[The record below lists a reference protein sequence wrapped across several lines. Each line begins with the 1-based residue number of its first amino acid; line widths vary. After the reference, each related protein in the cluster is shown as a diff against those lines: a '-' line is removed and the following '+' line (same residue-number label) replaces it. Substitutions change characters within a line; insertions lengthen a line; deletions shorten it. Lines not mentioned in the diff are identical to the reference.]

1 MENIAVAL
9 GSEFKIY
16 LPQLIPQILRVLL
29 HDTSRGR
36 SVTGKLLLALQ
47 KFGSTLNDYMHLIL
61 PPIVRLFDP
70 STPGLTTKP
79 ISAVVWRKVLLVFFM
94 IFELG
99 PCLEPL

>member
-1 MENIAVAL
+1 MIIPAPLQPTIILLVENIAVAL

-29 HDTSRGR
+29 HDTSKGR

-61 PPIVRLFDP
+61 PPIVRYLCLTLKLHF
-70 STPGLTTKP
+70 TPPKP
-79 ISAVVWRKVLLVFFM
+79 
-94 IFELG
+94 
-99 PCLEPL
+99 P